1 MNLYEATVH
10 RITETEFKTYYDLCE
25 LSDDLKY
32 TRAVSEAQAINNI
45 RWRLRKEL
53 GWKNHDENHGSVSVT
68 YEITVKVV
76 DGHGYEQLKLF

>member
-1 MNLYEATVH
+1 MNLYEATVY
-10 RITETEFKTYYDLCE
+10 RIVETEYKTYKDLCE
-25 LSDDLKY
+25 LPDDLRY

-53 GWKNHDENHGSVSVT
+53 GWRNHDEDHGSTSVT
-68 YEITVKVV
+68 YEIEVKIV